1 MKYSIIMPYY
11 KRAEQLK
18 ATLESFEEHYGRRYD
33 FEIVI
38 VTDSKMTAAE
48 HRELIDITNTS
59 KFLITII
66 GDGNKKPCFNP
77 STAFNRGV
85 ESSCGDYIVL
95 TSPECLHQS
104 DILAGLDEE
113 FEARPF
119 SYVVCGCMAA
129 PRAKKDRGKA
139 FVWYQHSEHKNNQ
152 YHFCSCLHRD
162 LYKEVGG
169 FDERFTDGYGYDDD
183 AFRDRVRM
191 KGVFF
196 KNRDDLI
203 VFHQD
208 HEKKKPPGWRELLQR
223 NRDLYIR
230 EYYGDEA

>member
-11 KRAEQLK
+11 ERAEQLQK
-18 ATLESFEEHYGRRYD
+18 TLESFTELYGRRYD

-38 VTDSKMTAAE
+38 VRDSKMNPKQT
-48 HRELIDITNTS
+48 RELIDIADQF

-66 GDGNKKPCFNP
+66 SDGLKKPCFNP
-77 STAFNRGV
+77 STAFNRGA
-85 ESSCGDYIVL
+85 EAACGEYVVL
-95 TSPECLHQS
+95 TSPECLHEN
-104 DILAGLDEE
+104 DILGGLDEE
-113 FEARPF
+113 FEVRPF
-119 SYVVCGCMAA
+119 SYVVCACKAA
-129 PRAKKDRGKA
+129 PRAKKDQKKE
-139 FVWYQHSEHKNNQ
+139 FVWYQHGTHNNKQ

-162 LYKEVGG
+162 LYQEVGG

-203 VFHQD
+203 AFHQE
-208 HEKKKPPGWRELLQR
+208 HAKTKPPGWKKLLQR
-223 NRDLYIR
+223 NRDLYER
-230 EYYGDEA
+230 EYCGK